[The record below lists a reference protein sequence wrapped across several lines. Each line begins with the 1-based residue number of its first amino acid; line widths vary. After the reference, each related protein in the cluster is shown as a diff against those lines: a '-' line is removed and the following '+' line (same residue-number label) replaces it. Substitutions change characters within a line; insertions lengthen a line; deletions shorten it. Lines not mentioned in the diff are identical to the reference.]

1 MGAGRRVYIG
11 ARDCY
16 YCVAFMKWVR
26 SKLVDSF
33 TLVFSRVV
41 PNRVAM
47 ITQNERGAR

>member
-1 MGAGRRVYIG
+1 
-11 ARDCY
+11 
-16 YCVAFMKWVR
+16 MKWVQ
-26 SKLVDSF
+26 SKLFDWF